1 MQHFPTGQAE
11 HKRHR
16 RLARRNANGIYNWIM
31 TNDVFYRKVLAHL
44 KHDYSKLEQHAR
56 ELEQANVA
64 LEQDNVDLRNALLA
78 KEQQTA
84 ELQREIEA
92 QTKAAGACTRR
103 WPARRNQAWSDGWN
117 RLTNELAEAE
127 ATKYREKSKTRRR
140 KIKALRNRVRT
151 AVATSNS
158 FEQWLL
164 FVEQEKQDVETLL
177 ARYKKKLQAQN
188 RIMTEARVLAR
199 ELRRSAESTIFNS
212 STTRCPS
219 VVSTSPATSDGSSC
233 LRSDS
238 ELIYGMSTL
247 EGLET
252 ARRGSPFSRSS

>member
-92 QTKAAGACTRR
+92 QTKASGACTRR
-103 WPARRNQAWSDGWN
+103 WPA
-117 RLTNELAEAE
+117 
-127 ATKYREKSKTRRR
+127 
-140 KIKALRNRVRT
+140 
-151 AVATSNS
+151 SNS

-212 STTRCPS
+212 STTVNSWC
-219 VVSTSPATSDGSSC
+219 STFERGIAHVIVAGELYGSSC